1 MRPRIA
7 VSFKIFTLNF
17 ERATI
22 LGHMVDDISSFY
34 DLSFSPA
41 TQFILH
47 IIAKKMFHTLQTNG
61 F

>member
-22 LGHMVDDISSFY
+22 LCHMVDDISSFY
-34 DLSFSPA
+34 ELSFSPA